1 MIKINLHSTKE
12 TFEIAG
18 KEFTA
23 DFSDAHLKRYFEYG
37 QNVAEQDKELAN
49 KFPDMDKEKDFA
61 KVAKVIAEL
70 IPQRAELFK
79 QFFDKCF
86 GEGKG
91 EELYQLVGESTPNM
105 QLIFE
110 AVWKAI
116 VTKMQNEEVTQAEKV
131 ADKYI
136 KKNKK

>member
-1 MIKINLHSTKE
+1 MIKINLQNTKE
-12 TFEIAG
+12 EFEIAG
-18 KEFTA
+18 KVFTA
-23 DFSDAHLKRYFEYG
+23 DFSDAHLQKYFEYG
-37 QNVAEQDKELAN
+37 QDVAEQDKALAE
-49 KFPDMDKEKDFA
+49 KFPDMDKEQDFA
-61 KVAKVIAEL
+61 KVAGVIAEL
-70 IPQRAELFK
+70 IPQRADLFK

-116 VTKMQNEEVTQAEKV
+116 VGKMQNDELDKAQEV

-136 KKNKK
+136 KKSKK